1 MKTADYPIT
10 RAVKERLYPLT
21 KVESTLEFL
30 VELLPRALIKVECA
44 PRAQIDIVNNN
55 VGEYRSTGVSPKI
68 ELIFSDCQIR
78 EGHYYLEAS
87 LVRNNGS
94 RMAYIEG
101 VCNGSSEISFRI
113 PVPTN
118 LRGTVRE
125 VLCLP
130 ARIDKLY
137 LLPTGAPG
145 YFSTSPLLIHKI
157 SVLESLL
164 RRAYRVIVDIW
175 HARGDLRDG
184 DECLTWKRAAFG
196 LQDTYLCSARMR
208 LGRYR
213 RIEYSAY
220 IANNEG
226 TNPSLHI
233 KIRNAIDIFQKRP
246 LISLVMIVDGKNLD
260 FLNQALASVRSQI
273 YPHWEMFLL
282 CNFDDNTTTES
293 LVRSFCDNDSR
304 YKLVTNNSNLTIA
317 AQLNKCL
324 GNASGEYFLEVKCR
338 DVLHIQSLY
347 RLVECVNE
355 YPEVDLIYTDHDEID
370 FSGNRRNPWFK
381 PDWNPEM
388 FYSVDFINPLCLFK
402 ISKISSLGGF
412 RDRFKGAE
420 IYDLALR
427 YINNTSERS
436 IKHIPKVMYHRRSE
450 FGAQG
455 QGVRGLLSDSAHQ
468 AAKRAIAELLNNKGI
483 HVDDGCA
490 YGLFRVRYPLPNPPP
505 LVSII
510 IPTKDR
516 VDILKACVESII
528 EKTTYPSFE
537 IIIINNCSVEPDTIK
552 WLAEVVSD
560 YRVRVLDYNNS
571 FNYSAINNFA
581 ARHARGDVLALVNND
596 VEVITP
602 DWLSEMVSLSL
613 IPGAGAIG
621 AKLLYSN
628 GLVQHAGV
636 VLGIGGVAGHVHRY
650 IDGDDPGYCYRAEI
664 IQNFSAVT
672 GACLVVKKKIYEEVG
687 GMNDKDLKVAL
698 NDIDFCLKLISVGYR
713 NIFTPYARLYHHES
727 VSRGRD
733 DTPDKRLIF
742 EKESAYMKYFWS
754 NKLITDPA
762 YNENLT
768 LENENFSIR

>member
-1 MKTADYPIT
+1 MKIADYSIT
-10 RAVKERLYPLT
+10 RAVKDRLYPLT
-21 KVESTLEFL
+21 TAESILEFL
-30 VELLPRALIKVECA
+30 VELLPRELIKVECA
-44 PRAQIDIVNNN
+44 PMAQIDIVNKDL
-55 VGEYRSTGVSPKI
+55 GEYRSTGISPKI
-68 ELIFSDCQIR
+68 DLDFNDCRIR

-87 LVRNNGS
+87 IVRNNGS
-94 RMAYIEG
+94 RVAYIEG
-101 VCNGSSEISFRI
+101 VCNGSTEISFKI

-130 ARIDKLY
+130 QSIDKLY
-137 LLPTGAPG
+137 LLPTEAPG

-157 SVLESLL
+157 SVLESFL

-175 HARGDLRDG
+175 QARGRLREG
-184 DECLTWKRAAFG
+184 DDCLTWKRAAQG

-208 LGRYR
+208 LTRYR
-213 RIEYSAY
+213 KIEYSAY
-220 IANNEG
+220 IANSEAP
-226 TNPSLHI
+226 NPSLLI
-233 KIRNAIDIFQKRP
+233 KFRNRIDIFQKRP
-246 LISLVMIVDGKNLD
+246 LISLVMIVEGKNLD
-260 FLNQALASVRSQI
+260 FLKQSLASVRSQI
-273 YPHWEMFLL
+273 YPHWELFLL
-282 CNFDDNTTTES
+282 GNFDEDTKTES
-293 LVRSFCDNDSR
+293 LVRSICDNDSR
-304 YKLVTNNSNLTIA
+304 YKLVTNISDLTMA

-324 GNASGEYFLEVKCR
+324 DNARGEYFLEIKCR
-338 DVLHIQSLY
+338 DVLHTHSIY
-347 RLVECVNE
+347 RLVECING
-355 YPEVDLIYTDHDEID
+355 YPDVDLIYTDHDEID

-388 FYSVDFINPLCLFK
+388 FYSVDYINPLCLYKIGK
-402 ISKISSLGGF
+402 ISVLGGF

-420 IYDLALR
+420 MYDLALR
-427 YINNTSERS
+427 YINNTSEPS
-436 IKHIPKVMYHRRSE
+436 IKHIPEVLYHRRSN
-450 FGAQG
+450 FAATGKAT
-455 QGVRGLLSDSAHQ
+455 RGLLDGNAHQ
-468 AAKRAIAELLNNKGI
+468 AAKRAIAELLINKGI

-490 YGLFRVRYPLPNPPP
+490 YGLFRVRYPLPKPPP

-516 VDILKACVESII
+516 LDILKACVESII
-528 EKTTYPSFE
+528 NKTTYPCFE
-537 IIIINNCSVEPDTIK
+537 ILIINNCSVETKTIE
-552 WLAEVVSD
+552 WLAKAVCD
-560 YRVRVLDYNNS
+560 RRVRVLNYNDS

-581 ARHARGDVLALVNND
+581 VKHALGDVLALVNND

-602 DWLSEMVSLSL
+602 NWLSEMVSLSL
-613 IPGAGAIG
+613 LPGAGAIG

-650 IDGDDPGYCYRAEI
+650 VDGDDPGYCYRAEI

-672 GACLVVKKKIYEEVG
+672 GACLVVRKGIYEEVG

-698 NDIDFCLKLISVGYR
+698 NDIDFCLKLISSGYR

-742 EKESAYMKYFWS
+742 DKERAYMKLFWS
-754 NKLITDPA
+754 NRLTTDPA
-762 YNENLT
+762 YNKNLT
-768 LENENFSIR
+768 LQNENFSIR

>member
-10 RAVKERLYPLT
+10 RAVKDRLYPLT
-21 KVESTLEFL
+21 KVESILEFL
-30 VELLPRALIKVECA
+30 VELLPRELIKVECA
-44 PRAQIDIVNNN
+44 PMAQIDIVNKNF
-55 VGEYRSTGVSPKI
+55 GEYRSMGVSPKI
-68 ELIFSDCQIR
+68 ELNFSDCRIR

-94 RMAYIEG
+94 RVAYIEG

-130 ARIDKLY
+130 PRIDKLY
-137 LLPTGAPG
+137 LLPTEAPG

-157 SVLESLL
+157 SALESFL

-175 HARGDLRDG
+175 QARGGLRYG
-184 DECLTWKRAAFG
+184 DECLTWKKAAFG
-196 LQDTYLCSARMR
+196 LQDTYLCSARIR
-208 LGRYR
+208 LTRYR

-220 IANNEG
+220 IANDEA
-226 TNPSLHI
+226 TNPRLLI
-233 KIRNAIDIFQKRP
+233 KMRDTIDIFQKRP
-246 LISLVMIVDGKNLD
+246 LISLVMIVEGKNLD
-260 FLNQALASVRSQI
+260 FLKQALDSVRLQI

-282 CNFDDNTTTES
+282 VGLDENTMTES
-293 LVRSFCDNDSR
+293 FVRATCDNDSR
-304 YKLVTNNSNLTIA
+304 FKLVTDIPDLTMA
-317 AQLNKCL
+317 AKLNKCL
-324 GNASGEYFLEVKCR
+324 DNASGEYFIEIKCR
-338 DVLHIQSLY
+338 DVLHVQSLY
-347 RLVECVNE
+347 RLVECINE
-355 YPEVDLIYTDHDEID
+355 YPDVDLIYTDHDEID
-370 FSGNRRNPWFK
+370 FSGSRRNPWFK

-388 FYSVDFINPLCLFK
+388 FYSVDYINPLCLYKINK
-402 ISKISSLGGF
+402 ISPLGGF

-420 IYDLALR
+420 MYDLALR
-427 YINNTSERS
+427 YLNNTSGRS
-436 IKHIPKVMYHRRSE
+436 IKHIPKVMYHRRSN
-450 FGAQG
+450 FGAPG
-455 QGVRGLLSDSAHQ
+455 QGAMGLLSGNAHQ
-468 AAKRAIAELLNNKGI
+468 AAKRAIAELLINKGI

-490 YGLFRVRYPLPNPPP
+490 YGLFRVRYPLPKPPP

-516 VDILKACVESII
+516 LDILKACVESII
-528 EKTTYPSFE
+528 KKTTYPSFE
-537 IIIINNCSVEPDTIK
+537 IIIINNCSVETKTIE
-552 WLAEVVSD
+552 WLATIVYD
-560 YRVRVLDYNNS
+560 HRVRVLDYNDS

-581 ARHARGDVLALVNND
+581 AKHALGDVLALVNND

-613 IPGAGAIG
+613 LPGAGAIG

-687 GMNDKDLKVAL
+687 GMNDRDLKVAL
-698 NDIDFCLKLISVGYR
+698 NDIDFCLKLISFGYR

-733 DTPDKRLIF
+733 DTHHKRMIF
-742 EKESAYMKYFWS
+742 DKESAYMKYFWS

-762 YNENLT
+762 YNQNLT
-768 LENENFSIR
+768 LQNENFSIR